1 MRPTAA
7 AVRAAV
13 ISGCMGALAL
23 LLRDGAPPVEPLPP
37 GTVLVLPSGGA
48 AAGAGSAPAYTCPLL
63 TLLHAQEGR
72 DELHV
77 DSLAVA
83 EQLAEAGY
91 RPAVYADVL
100 VRAAGE
106 EEARLLPRFD
116 PLLGDAGLG
125 AAGSGR
131 FVCLAAARTPWRPAT
146 AARFPP
152 AVQRAARAFLLAAR
166 RSASDSAPCLAALAR
181 MPAQLHEEILG
192 RAACPLSEV
201 AGVPW
206 GAAAAWLAGWEACPS
221 SGA

>member
-1 MRPTAA
+1 MKRLCKGPT
-7 AVRAAV
+7 
-13 ISGCMGALAL
+13 
-23 LLRDGAPPVEPLPP
+23 VEPRPATRTDVSLSPAFPCLPTP
-37 GTVLVLPSGGA
+37 T
-48 AAGAGSAPAYTCPLL
+48 T
-63 TLLHAQEGR
+63 QGR

-131 FVCLAAARTPWRPAT
+131 WAE
-146 AARFPP
+146 
-152 AVQRAARAFLLAAR
+152 
-166 RSASDSAPCLAALAR
+166 
-181 MPAQLHEEILG
+181 QLHGPVDIG
-192 RAACPLSEV
+192 AMRFRPGHCSCV
-201 AGVPW
+201 VPRDHQ
-206 GAAAAWLAGWEACPS
+206 PTTS
-221 SGA
+221 T